1 LLIVA
6 RSVGTTEEVEVRQ
19 VLVCDAHGPVGNLLA
34 EASPDVLDVLV
45 VDDER
50 FFAESLAMA
59 LGSRCDDAWA
69 VGSATA
75 WQLLRAPCATAES
88 ARTVVLGSSGA
99 VQHEALSLLDRC
111 RPGIQ
116 VVVLLGTPDD
126 APKLPSLVRAGA
138 RGWAS
143 RTDSLEHLALVVR
156 EVAAGGWWMPH
167 AVLGE
172 VLESLRRSADERVA
186 ASFASLTPRERQVL
200 AGLVDGLSR
209 TAIARRHR
217 MSVNTVRSHIQHLF
231 EKLGVHSCLEA
242 VVLAQGRGP
251 EPPDR

>member
-1 LLIVA
+1 MSELLDVA
-6 RSVGTTEEVEVRQ
+6 SVLPAQ
-19 VLVCDAHGPVGNLLA
+19 
-34 EASPDVLDVLV
+34 SPDAGAGLALPAQSTPVLDVLV

-50 FFAESLAMA
+50 FFAESLAIA
-59 LGSRCDDAWA
+59 LGSTCEGNCA
-69 VGSATA
+69 VGSTTA
-75 WQLLRAPCATAES
+75 SQLLRAPGDTAAA
-88 ARTVVLGSSGA
+88 ARTIVLGCTGA
-99 VQHEALSLLDRC
+99 VQQEALSLLDQG
-111 RPGIQ
+111 RPGVQ
-116 VVVLLGTPDD
+116 VVVLLTTIDD
-126 APKLPSLVRAGA
+126 APQLPSLVRAGA
-138 RGWAS
+138 RGWAC

-156 EVAAGGWWMPH
+156 EVAAGGWWMPR

-242 VVLAQGRGP
+242 VVLAQGRGH
-251 EPPDR
+251 EPPGR